1 MYKQAIFAILI
12 TLILALGFGYVV
24 QDFVDGLG
32 KGFVAGLIIQFIIF
46 MLYRPAKAEDT
57 NDEAD
62 EALNRVIDLQ
72 TTLVEC
78 PCGKSK
84 MYEPIFINK
93 DNNFTCNE
101 CGSKYRVEIAYE
113 SILLTE
119 PVSLVNVFDNLR
131 EKEKEFDRQNEL

>member
-1 MYKQAIFAILI
+1 MYKQAIFAILL
-12 TLILALGFGYVV
+12 TLLLALGFGYVV

-32 KGFVAGLIIQFIIF
+32 KGFVAGLIIQFVIF

-84 MYEPIFINK
+84 MYEAIFLNK
-93 DNNFTCNE
+93 DNNFTCSE
-101 CGSKYRVEIAYE
+101 CGSKFRVEIAYE

-119 PVSLVNVFDNLR
+119 PVSLVNVFDNLK